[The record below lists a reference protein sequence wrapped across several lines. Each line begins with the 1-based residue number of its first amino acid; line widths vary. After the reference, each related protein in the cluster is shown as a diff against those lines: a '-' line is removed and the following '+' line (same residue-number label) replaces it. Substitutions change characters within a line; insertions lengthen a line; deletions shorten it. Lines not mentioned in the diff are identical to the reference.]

1 MRHKMISIIG
11 ASLHEIDE
19 NAVSFAR
26 ELGKKLATSHFGVI
40 CDGSS
45 NVSEEVCRSL
55 HAEDH
60 SAPIVAL
67 VNGSDIAC
75 HNQFCSVVIPT
86 GQEWGSDRLVANGGD
101 VVVVIGGGVT
111 TVGILDFLCN
121 YSDKQVL
128 VVPQFS
134 DMLEKYVTENIG
146 NEHITTVKT
155 VDEIMWYL
163 EVMTEDFSFLPKST
177 PTQASVKSVDPIS
190 TGQTVIS

>member
-11 ASLHEIDE
+11 AGLHDIDE
-19 NAVSFAR
+19 SALAFAQ

-40 CDGSS
+40 CDGGF

-55 HAEDH
+55 YNEDH

-134 DMLEKYVTENIG
+134 EMLEKYVSENIG

-155 VDEIMWYL
+155 VEEIMWYL

-177 PTQASVKSVDPIS
+177 PAKNSVQGVEAIS
-190 TGQTVIS
+190 SGNVVTS

>member
-11 ASLHEIDE
+11 ASLHEIDDS
-19 NAVSFAR
+19 AVSFAQ
-26 ELGKKLATSHFGVI
+26 ELGNKLATSHFGVI

-45 NVSEEVCRSL
+45 NVSEEVCRAL
-55 HAEDH
+55 HSEDH

-134 DMLEKYVTENIG
+134 AMLEKYVSENIG

-177 PTQASVKSVDPIS
+177 PSHNTVQSSDPVAVNKA
-190 TGQTVIS
+190 VIS